1 MGENMKEIV
10 VAKDLVKVYGERSKV
25 TALNGVSLAINEG
38 DYICIM
44 GPSGSGKSTLLNIL
58 STIDLPTNGAVKIN
72 NTNVR
77 VMDQLDLSKFRYE
90 NLGFIFQ
97 EFNLI
102 DSLTVR
108 ENIGVPLTLA
118 NKSEEEINKK
128 VNAIAEKLGITE
140 ILDKFPTECSGGQRQ
155 RAASARALVTKPKI
169 IVADEPTG
177 NLDTKNS
184 HELLGLLKE
193 LNEKEG
199 ITILMVTHD
208 SMIASY
214 AKKLLFLRDG
224 KIDEEIERGSLTQK
238 EFFYKI
244 VDITSKESQNLFELM
259 ER

>member
-1 MGENMKEIV
+1 MKEIV
-10 VAKDLVKVYGERSKV
+10 VAKNLVKLYGYRTKV
-25 TALNGVSLAINEG
+25 TALNDVSLTINEG

-44 GPSGSGKSTLLNIL
+44 GPSGSGKSTLLNVL
-58 STIDLPTNGAVKIN
+58 STIDMPTKGIVEIN
-72 NTNVR
+72 NTNIR
-77 VMDQLDLSKFRYE
+77 KMNEFDLGEFRYK

-102 DSLTVR
+102 DSLTIR

-118 NKSEEEINKK
+118 DKSEDEINKK
-128 VNAIAEKLGITE
+128 VEAIAKKLNIYE
-140 ILDKFPTECSGGQRQ
+140 ILDKYPVDCSGGQRQ
-155 RAASARALVTKPKI
+155 RAAAARALVTEPKM

-184 HELLGLLKE
+184 HELLKILKE
-193 LNEKEG
+193 LNDKEG

-214 AKKLLFLRDG
+214 SKKLLFLRDG
-224 KIDEEIERGSLTQK
+224 KIDEAIERGQLSQK

-244 VDITSKESQNLFELM
+244 VEVTSKESQSLLNVLAN
-259 ER
+259 